1 MLDLHV
7 VVGRLALVILYGAVI
22 GIEREARHKTAG
34 IKTNT
39 LVALGAA
46 GFAMITDTF
55 GPGNHNP
62 AQIAAAVV
70 TGIGFIG
77 AGVII
82 HRGAEVQG
90 VTTAATLW
98 VNAAVGVTIGTG
110 HLIVGTAIFVGVLFV
125 QITMRPVAAIIA
137 RNAKV
142 HRHWNVRVVADPQS
156 LAKINEALRAYAPVE
171 KDVAIKRKMIG
182 RSADQ
187 LEWTVRLIAPANA
200 NLTEL
205 EETLVAVP
213 GVTTVAIEEESAPLG
228 YDV

>member
-1 MLDLHV
+1 MLDPHV
-7 VVGRLALVILYGAVI
+7 VVGRLALVILYGAII

-55 GPGNHNP
+55 GAGNHNP

-110 HLIVGTAIFVGVLFV
+110 HLLVGSAIFAGVLFV

-142 HRHWNVRVVADPQS
+142 HRHWNVRVVASP
-156 LAKINEALRAYAPVE
+156 EALARRKGRARRRRARPIPRG
-171 KDVAIKRKMIG
+171 ATR
-182 RSADQ
+182 
-187 LEWTVRLIAPANA
+187 
-200 NLTEL
+200 
-205 EETLVAVP
+205 
-213 GVTTVAIEEESAPLG
+213 
-228 YDV
+228 

>member
-1 MLDLHV
+1 MLDAHLV
-7 VVGRLALVILYGAVI
+7 IGRLALVVLYGAII

-55 GPGNHNP
+55 GEGNHNP

-110 HLIVGTAIFVGVLFV
+110 HILVGSAVFVSVLFV
-125 QITMRPVAAIIA
+125 QITMRPIAAIIA

-156 LAKINEALRAYAPVE
+156 LSNINEALRTYAPVE

-182 RSADQ
+182 HSADR

-200 NLTEL
+200 NLTDL

-213 GVTTVAIEEESAPLG
+213 GVASVSIEEEAAPLG